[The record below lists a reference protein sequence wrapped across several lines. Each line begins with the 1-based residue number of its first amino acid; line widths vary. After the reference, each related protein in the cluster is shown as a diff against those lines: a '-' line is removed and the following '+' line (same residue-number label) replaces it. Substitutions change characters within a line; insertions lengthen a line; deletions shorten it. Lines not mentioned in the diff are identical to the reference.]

1 MVARKIVPLLVAVVA
16 ASAWVVA
23 QDESTASRIL
33 FIGEDRQGK
42 VWANL
47 SLTLAQQDEPYLPM
61 VVGVQNKSSN
71 VVKLDRDS
79 FYLSDLDGII
89 YPLPTVKDWRKNYKR
104 IVIDRRMMT
113 TGGIPWEVWWR
124 SRKFSPS
131 NFFPDLRAARGN
143 TTQDRVS
150 LRTGFGMVDL
160 MYFEQLRTP
169 EIGKPFFLTVR
180 AEGWEVPITLRLHL
194 S

>member
-1 MVARKIVPLLVAVVA
+1 MFARKIFPVMLVAVAVG
-16 ASAWVVA
+16 SLLPA
-23 QDESTASRIL
+23 QDGSTASRIL
-33 FIGEDRQGK
+33 FIGEDNQGK

-47 SLTLAQQDEPYLPM
+47 SLTLAQQSEPYLPM
-61 VVGVQNKSSN
+61 VVGVQNKSSD

-79 FYLSDLDGII
+79 FYLTDLDGIV
-89 YPLPTVKDWRKNYKR
+89 YPIPSVRDWRKNYDR
-104 IVIDRRMMT
+104 IVIDRRMMN

-131 NFFPDLRAARGN
+131 NFFPDLRATRGN
-143 TTQDRVS
+143 TTQDSIS

-160 MYFEQLRTP
+160 MYFERLRTP

-180 AEGWEVPITLRLHL
+180 AEGWEVPITLRLFL